1 MMAWSI
7 PLRLMVGV
15 TVAGGNIGEYWMWY
29 VLVWAGVV
37 MEVSRKIQHEH
48 RRYSGIML
56 KTLRVFL
63 LMLFSIL
70 AATLLIYSKKE
81 TLLDKNEKPK
91 LFSKDSLRKV
101 IGNGD
106 DSRNNILTVD
116 LEGYLVLYGTNYL
129 KEIQPDLVL
138 INNFLFHLTPSVFN
152 ACKKFNIP
160 VIMYIHDPRLF
171 CPGGMLAYSDKYCY
185 KELCIKG
192 NPIYCIK
199 NRCKIS
205 SLKASIIAALNFIFV
220 RNQNLFNKCH
230 SIICLSEALKNLVIK
245 AGAPAEKIKIINH
258 FIEDEKLLTEPDYKN
273 ENYFLYVGRLDR
285 EKGVHFLIEAMKNIS
300 SDIQL
305 HIVGEGYEKENL
317 ILQSLGTDNIKFLG
331 HLSGQALQE
340 EYKNCIATVL
350 PCNWFESFGLTNI
363 ESFVYGKPVIASNIA
378 AIPEIIDDGL
388 NGILVPPTDIKALS
402 TAIEK
407 LYYNPELVIELGKNA
422 RKKAEEKYTFQIY
435 YEKIIEVFNSK

>member
-1 MMAWSI
+1 MKI
-7 PLRLMVGV
+7 LFINNFF
-15 TVAGGNIGEYWMWY
+15 TKYGGAENFFWNSSKLLEKKGNEIYYFATDKQPFFISNYEYSKY
-29 VLVWAGVV
+29 FPQYQDK
-37 MEVSRKIQHEH
+37 RKIP
-48 RRYSGIML
+48 
-56 KTLRVFL
+56 V
-63 LMLFSIL
+63 
-70 AATLLIYSKKE
+70 
-81 TLLDKNEKPK
+81 KN
-91 LFSKDSLRKV
+91 FKDIINTFYNFEAK
-101 IGNGD
+101 
-106 DSRNNILTVD
+106 NN
-116 LEGYLVLYGTNYL
+116 LENYL